1 MISIE
6 AMTADWTALSPAEQ
20 LRQWDQ
26 FTRDLDAGEAAF
38 HRFYLVLMPLWDRG
52 DVPAPIAEAQL
63 IARDRELE
71 AEALWEATHG
81 FRFDVAYDV
90 YGEPPF

>member
-6 AMTADWTALSPAEQ
+6 AIAAGWNALSPGEQ
-20 LRQWDQ
+20 LQQWDQ
-26 FTRDLDAGEAAF
+26 FTWDLDAGEAAF

-63 IARDRELE
+63 AAREAE
-71 AEALWEATHG
+71 FAAEALWEAAHG
-81 FRFDVAYDV
+81 FRHDGTYDT